1 MKKDTFI
8 VIFSLVLIFSGYLSS
23 SSSFFQTSEKKQNF
37 PNSNTFYSVN
47 TNSKTSWS
55 DPTLISSKIG
65 NISKHNDLPET
76 PILSPISPNPS
87 TSAKVNLDWND
98 ADGAI
103 DYDIFRSNSLIIS
116 TSDMVPLTRVSTS
129 SFQDTVNTSG
139 IYYYVIVA
147 TNLEGNSSLSNCE
160 NVSITI
166 TTLLIPQGML
176 NIILTGVI
184 GVLFLVLLVLFQR
197 KN

>member
-1 MKKDTFI
+1 MKKDTSI

-55 DPTLISSKIG
+55 DPTLISSKIE

-76 PILSPISPNPS
+76 TILSPISPNPS

-98 ADGAI
+98 ANGAI
-103 DYDIFRSNSLIIS
+103 NYDVFRSNSLIIS
-116 TSDMVPLTRVSTS
+116 TNHWRSIN
-129 SFQDTVNTSG
+129 Q
-139 IYYYVIVA
+139 
-147 TNLEGNSSLSNCE
+147 E
-160 NVSITI
+160 ND
-166 TTLLIPQGML
+166 LQ
-176 NIILTGVI
+176 
-184 GVLFLVLLVLFQR
+184 FLQFF
-197 KN
+197 

>member
-1 MKKDTFI
+1 MKKDTSI

-37 PNSNTFYSVN
+37 PNSNTFNSVN

-129 SFQDTVNTSG
+129 SFQDTVTTSG

-166 TTLLIPQGML
+166 TNSTYSPR
-176 NIILTGVI
+176 NA
-184 GVLFLVLLVLFQR
+184 
-197 KN
+197 

>member
-1 MKKDTFI
+1 MKKDTSI
-8 VIFSLVLIFSGYLSS
+8 IIFSLVLIFSGYLSC

-47 TNSKTSWS
+47 TNSKTSWN
-55 DPTLISSKIG
+55 DPTLIPSKIG

-87 TSAKVNLDWND
+87 TSAKVNLVWND

-103 DYDIFRSNSLIIS
+103 DYNVFRSNSLIIS

-160 NVSITI
+160 SVSITI
-166 TTLLIPQGML
+166 TSLLIPQGML

-184 GVLFLVLLVLFQR
+184 GVLFIGLLVLFQR

>member
-8 VIFSLVLIFSGYLSS
+8 LIFSLVLIFSGYLSI

-65 NISKHNDLPET
+65 NISKYNDLPET

-87 TSAKVNLDWND
+87 TSAKVNLDWNE

-103 DYDIFRSNSLIIS
+103 DYDVFRSNSLIIS
-116 TSDMVPLTRVSTS
+116 TSGIAPLTRVSTS
-129 SFQDTVNTSG
+129 SFQDNVNTSG
-139 IYYYVIVA
+139 IYYYAIVA

-160 NVSITI
+160 SVSITI
-166 TTLLIPQGML
+166 TNPLIPQGIL
-176 NIILTGVI
+176 NFILTGVI
-184 GVLFLVLLVLFQR
+184 GVLFLGLLVLFQR

>member
-1 MKKDTFI
+1 MKKDTSI

-23 SSSFFQTSEKKQNF
+23 SSSFFQTSEKKENF

-98 ADGAI
+98 AGGAI
-103 DYDIFRSNSLIIS
+103 DYDVFRSNTLIIS
-116 TSDMVPLTRVSTS
+116 ISGMIPLTRVSTS

-184 GVLFLVLLVLFQR
+184 GVLFLGLLVLFQR

>member
-1 MKKDTFI
+1 MKKDTSI

-103 DYDIFRSNSLIIS
+103 DYDVFRSNSLIIS
-116 TSDMVPLTRVSTS
+116 TSNMVPLTRVSTS

-160 NVSITI
+160 SVSITI
-166 TTLLIPQGML
+166 TSLLIPQGML

-184 GVLFLVLLVLFQR
+184 GVLFLGLLVLFQR